1 MGFGC
6 WARYPEPVTTI
17 TNESRSRRRHLLGA
31 SLTVGAIVSVALLV
45 ASFWV
50 AQLPLSIAA
59 VVVALVGG
67 FLAVWAVTV
76 EFREWRERS
85 QEEGETARAEERDR
99 TRVFHVRQREV
110 LSTVDVRTK
119 ATQESLSQVTASLGK
134 AEAQISTL
142 RGDNEALTIENKAL
156 KVENTELREQLA
168 PDPSEQ
174 DGAVLALPLRTAAEG
189 GMQWSDL
196 EAPTVV
202 NLDLIRLASP
212 LLDEVKRAHAN

>member
-1 MGFGC
+1 M
-6 WARYPEPVTTI
+6 TTI
-17 TNESRSRRRHLLGA
+17 TIESRSRRRHLLGA
-31 SLTVGAIVSVALLV
+31 SLTVGAVVSVALLV

-59 VVVALVGG
+59 VVVALLGG
-67 FLAVWAVTV
+67 FLAVWALTV
-76 EFREWRERS
+76 EFREWRERA
-85 QEEGETARAEERDR
+85 QDEGETARAEERDR
-99 TRVFHVRQREV
+99 IRIFHVRQREV
-110 LSTVDVRTK
+110 LSTVDVHTK
-119 ATQESLSQVTASLGK
+119 ATQESLSQVTASLGQ

-142 RGDNEALTIENKAL
+142 RGDNEAMSIENKAL
-156 KVENTELREQLA
+156 RVENTELRAQIAIPADE
-168 PDPSEQ
+168 
-174 DGAVLALPLRTAAEG
+174 DGTILPLPLRTAAEG